1 MTARDAIVV
10 GGGISGLASAA
21 LLAADGH
28 RVTLFEARDALGGR
42 AGSWERDGFRF
53 DTGPSWFL
61 MPEVF
66 EHFYR
71 LLGTSMAEQL
81 ELRTLDPGYRA
92 YFEGEATPFDLP
104 AGSVPARAALTA
116 LDPASE
122 RDLARYL
129 DSAGAT
135 YDLALRRFLYSSFD
149 SMRPFLAREVLGG
162 LPRLARMLLRSLDGE
177 IRAHTREPR
186 LRRLLGYPAVFLGGS
201 PLRVPGMYHL
211 MSHLDVDEGVLYPM
225 GGFAAV
231 VQSFVRLAEAAGV
244 ELQTGAR
251 VESVMTVDGR
261 ARGVRYRDADGALRT
276 QLADLVVT
284 AADLH
289 HVDTQLLD
297 ARRRERDERWWARR
311 DPGPGAVLAMLGVRG
326 RLPQLAHHTLLLA
339 DDWEGAFASVAS
351 TATGFPTNPSLYIGK
366 PSETDPDVAPRD
378 HENLF
383 VLVPVAAD
391 TTTGHGGI
399 DGAGDPRVERFVDGV
414 IAQIASWTGAHDLAD
429 RIVVRRTV
437 APADFAGE
445 LKSWR
450 GSALGPAHTLRQS
463 AFFRAP
469 NASRR
474 TAGLLHAGGST
485 IPGIGVPMC
494 LISAELV
501 LKRVRGDR
509 SASPVAEPVRARA

>member
-1 MTARDAIVV
+1 MTPREAVVV

-28 RVTLFEARDALGGR
+28 RVTLLEAHDEFGGR
-42 AGSWERDGFRF
+42 AGSWQHGGFRF

-71 LLGTSMAEQL
+71 LLGTTMGEQL
-81 ELRTLDPGYRA
+81 ELRALDPGYRA
-92 YFEGEATPFDLP
+92 YFEGDATPFDLP
-104 AGSVPARAALTA
+104 AGSERARAALTA
-116 LDPASE
+116 LDPASASG
-122 RDLARYL
+122 LARYL
-129 DSAGAT
+129 DSAGST

-149 SMRPFLAREVLGG
+149 SARPFLDREVLGG
-162 LPRLARMLLRSLDGE
+162 LPRLTRMLARSLDGE

-211 MSHLDVDEGVLYPM
+211 MSHLDVDDGVRYPM

-231 VQSFVRLAEAAGV
+231 VQSFVRLARAAGA
-244 ELQTGAR
+244 ELRTGAD
-251 VESVMTVDGR
+251 VESILTVDGR
-261 ARGVRYRDADGALRT
+261 ARGVRYRDDDGIVRT

-289 HVDTQLLD
+289 HVDTELLD
-297 ARRRERDERWWARR
+297 ARHRERDARWWNRR

-351 TATGFPTNPSLYIGK
+351 TASGFPTTPSLYIGM
-366 PSETDPDVAPRD
+366 PSATDPDVAPPD

-391 TTTGHGGI
+391 TTTGHGGVG
-399 DGAGDPRVERFVDGV
+399 GAGDPRVESFVDGV
-414 IAQIASWTGAHDLAD
+414 IAQIAAWTGAHDLAE
-429 RIVVRRTV
+429 RVVVRRTV

-445 LKSWR
+445 LRSWR

-474 TAGLLHAGGST
+474 VAGLLHAGGST

-509 SASPVAEPVRARA
+509 SASPLPEPLGARA

>member
-1 MTARDAIVV
+1 MTAREVVVV
-10 GGGISGLASAA
+10 GGGFSGLASAA

-28 RVTLFEARDALGGR
+28 RVTLLEARDEFGGR
-42 AGSWERDGFRF
+42 AGSWEHGGFRF

-71 LLGTSMAEQL
+71 LLGTSSAEQL

-92 YFEGEATPFDLP
+92 YFEGDPEPFELP
-104 AGSVPARAALTA
+104 SGSARARAALAA
-116 LDPASE
+116 LDPDSGQRLE
-122 RDLARYL
+122 RYF
-129 DSAGAT
+129 DSAAST
-135 YDLALRRFLYSSFD
+135 YDLALRRFLYTSFD
-149 SMRPFLAREVLGG
+149 SPRGLVAPEVLAG
-162 LPRLARMLLRSLDGE
+162 LPRLARMMARSLDGE
-177 IRAHTREPR
+177 IRAHTREAR

-201 PLRVPGMYHL
+201 PLQVPGMYHL
-211 MSHLDVDEGVLYPM
+211 MSHLDVNDGVLYPL

-231 VQSFVRLAEAAGV
+231 VQSFVRLAEQAGA
-244 ELQTGAR
+244 ELRTGSR
-251 VESVMTVDGR
+251 VERIVTAGGR
-261 ARGVRYRDADGALRT
+261 ARGVHVRGAHGTTHMLS
-276 QLADLVVT
+276 ADLVVT

-289 HVDTQLLD
+289 HVDTELLD
-297 ARRRERDERWWARR
+297 ATSRERDERWWDRR

-339 DDWEGAFASVAS
+339 DDWEGAFAAVAP
-351 TATGFPTNPSLYIGK
+351 TASGFPETPSIYIGM
-366 PSETDPDVAPRD
+366 PSASDPDVAPPG

-399 DGAGDPRVERFVDGV
+399 DRTGEPGLELFVDRV
-414 IAQIASWTGAHDLAD
+414 IEQIAGWTGAHDLAE
-429 RIVVRRTV
+429 RVVVRRTV
-437 APADFAGE
+437 SPADFARD
-445 LKSWR
+445 LHSWR

-474 TAGLLHAGGST
+474 VQGLLHAGGST

-494 LISAELV
+494 IISAELV

-509 SASPVAEPVRARA
+509 SASPVAEPIGARA